1 MLFCSSSRALVNRLC
16 SQINPAGVLQEGE
29 EKKRKEG
36 GAEYCRSQWVGG
48 SIFDCAQRS
57 SYEAQVPMLGE
68 IYKMVRIQH
77 QKALLRIL
85 KSNCHSWNTCLLL
98 WLHSFGY
105 WRLRHSYSTP
115 CKNSMQASYATF
127 LEILLAQKFG

>member
-1 MLFCSSSRALVNRLC
+1 
-16 SQINPAGVLQEGE
+16 
-29 EKKRKEG
+29 
-36 GAEYCRSQWVGG
+36 
-48 SIFDCAQRS
+48 
-57 SYEAQVPMLGE
+57 
-68 IYKMVRIQH
+68 MVRIQH

-98 WLHSFGY
+98 WLHSFVY